1 MMNIK
6 ILGTGCKSCLTLE
19 ANVKQAILN
28 CKIEAD
34 VEKVT
39 DYSEIVSYGIM
50 STPGLVIDGNV
61 VSYGKVI
68 SADEVCKLIGGTT
81 GCC

>member
-1 MMNIK
+1 MNIK

-19 ANVKQAILN
+19 ANVKKALLN
-28 CKIEAD
+28 CKREAD

-39 DYSEIVSYGIM
+39 DYADIVRYGIM
-50 STPGLVIDGNV
+50 STPGLVIDGKV

-68 SADEVCKLIGGTT
+68 STDEVCKLISGTT